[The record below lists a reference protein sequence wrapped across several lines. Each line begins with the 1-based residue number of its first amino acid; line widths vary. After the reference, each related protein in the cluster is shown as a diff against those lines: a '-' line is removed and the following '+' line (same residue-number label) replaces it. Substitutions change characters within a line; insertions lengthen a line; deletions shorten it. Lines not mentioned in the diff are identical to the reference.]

1 MYHVKIFDKDPEL
14 ELERFLNNHHI
25 PSENI
30 ISISMSSDSDAT
42 ERFSEQS
49 VNRILLVYVT

>member
-1 MYHVKIFDKDPEL
+1 MYNVKIFDKDPEL

-30 ISISMSSDSDAT
+30 ISISMSSDSEANKRLST
-42 ERFSEQS
+42 QS
-49 VNRILLVYVT
+49 VNRILLKSR